1 MTYQPKLLRKRCCW
15 KSSAKCRGSRADSTS
30 RTPASTQLK
39 LRRGW
44 RKSLRWPFPA
54 AGPWLRPLASTQ
66 SEWPCRAAG
75 SRGTLHVSERWLT
88 GGLVSAGQV
97 CKHKHYRSFLIC
109 WSRLVTSSSLFMTS
123 LDGPIIMN
131 LALKVLFKR
140 KLEPRRWIVLF
151 SASQILET
159 LGLLGSW
166 WLVKESHSQ
175 DEEARTLIHSFWSS
189 SQKTYLS
196 KTLEE
201 DKQWVRKSPYRSR
214 RICTGST
221 KWLTCHR
228 EQHSPRVKQADLGL
242 VCLLGAESVES
253 LTPISWNSQR
263 RPHVPGCFDCR
274 PHDHRES
281 PSHDQQTACGGEH
294 VGVLAHPGVVGLR
307 HRRHADDQED
317 FHAVPDEE
325 PEGQPPEQSG
335 AHFAQ
340 HFALGF
346 LDIHSYPK
354 GERLTYRLV
363 IHTSKV
369 RAANRIGTTAKLT
382 RFTAVLELSRS
393 SRLRYG
399 LFWSSPIQ
407 SLKYDTKSRF
417 LISESWARRRRSRV
431 RPKGRPLDYGHRTR
445 AEEAA
450 GTTEWRSW
458 SWKCFGEMTYLASSL
473 KCSIAIQ

>member
-1 MTYQPKLLRKRCCW
+1 VTYQPKLLRKRCCW

-214 RICTGST
+214 RICTY
-221 KWLTCHR
+221 LF
-228 EQHSPRVKQADLGL
+228 V
-242 VCLLGAESVES
+242 VNF
-253 LTPISWNSQR
+253 SWNMELHHS
-263 RPHVPGCFDCR
+263 
-274 PHDHRES
+274 
-281 PSHDQQTACGGEH
+281 
-294 VGVLAHPGVVGLR
+294 
-307 HRRHADDQED
+307 
-317 FHAVPDEE
+317 AV
-325 PEGQPPEQSG
+325 
-335 AHFAQ
+335 
-340 HFALGF
+340 
-346 LDIHSYPK
+346 
-354 GERLTYRLV
+354 
-363 IHTSKV
+363 
-369 RAANRIGTTAKLT
+369 
-382 RFTAVLELSRS
+382 
-393 SRLRYG
+393 
-399 LFWSSPIQ
+399 FWTI
-407 SLKYDTKSRF
+407 
-417 LISESWARRRRSRV
+417 WV
-431 RPKGRPLDYGHRTR
+431 
-445 AEEAA
+445 
-450 GTTEWRSW
+450 
-458 SWKCFGEMTYLASSL
+458 
-473 KCSIAIQ
+473 